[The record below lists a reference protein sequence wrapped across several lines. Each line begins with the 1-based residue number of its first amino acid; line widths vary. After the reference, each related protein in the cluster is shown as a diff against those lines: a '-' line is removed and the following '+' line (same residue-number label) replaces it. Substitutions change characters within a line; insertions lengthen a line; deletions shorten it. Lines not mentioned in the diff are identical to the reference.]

1 MRKRDVNGLR
11 LRVNGDARNMIKAM
25 QIIAEARAQA
35 AEQAEINEEESLR
48 RTSGN

>member
-11 LRVNGDARNMIKAM
+11 LPLRVNGEARNMIKAM

-35 AEQAEINEEESLR
+35 AEQAEKKKKKK
-48 RTSGN
+48 